1 MRLGKSFLFLFL
13 CGLFLQ
19 TGCTVL
25 EPMNEMTRHTLRRF
39 RLKPTDY
46 RDPTQEKD
54 DNWEFVGQLAR
65 GDRPREKDPDSW
77 WGKYVMSEKARSIER
92 NFGIDYGN

>member
-1 MRLGKSFLFLFL
+1 MRFRNKYLFLFL

-25 EPMNEMTRHTLRRF
+25 EPMNEMTRQTLR
-39 RLKPTDY
+39 LMKPNPDGY
-46 RDPTQEKD
+46 RDLTDEED
-54 DNWEFVGQLAR
+54 TNWDFVGQIGR

-92 NFGIDYGN
+92 NFGVYYGD

>member
-1 MRLGKSFLFLFL
+1 MRLREFALVFLL

-25 EPMNEMTRHTLRRF
+25 KPMNEMTRHTLRKF

-46 RDPTQEKD
+46 RDPTQEED

-65 GDRPREKDPDSW
+65 GNRSRENELDSW

-92 NFGIDYGN
+92 NFGIDHDN

>member
-1 MRLGKSFLFLFL
+1 MRFRKSFLVLFL

-25 EPMNEMTRHTLRRF
+25 EPMNEMTRQTLRLMR
-39 RLKPTDY
+39 PNPNGY
-46 RDPTQEKD
+46 RDPTEEED
-54 DNWEFVGQLAR
+54 SSWDFVGQLAR

-77 WGKYVMSEKARSIER
+77 WGKYIMSEKARSIER
-92 NFGIDYGN
+92 NFGIDHGS